1 MPGLIDLH
9 VHLRDPGLEY
19 KEDIESGSKAAVR
32 GGYTTICPMPNTRP
46 VTDCAEVVKY
56 VREKAAKVGLLNV
69 LPVGA
74 VTKGQAGT
82 EVTDIAAMKQAG
94 ICAISEDGKSV
105 MNAQVYL
112 SLIDTAKPCARQRNS
127 VFRYLHTVRILHWSR
142 VEP

>member
-1 MPGLIDLH
+1 M
-9 VHLRDPGLEY
+9 
-19 KEDIESGSKAAVR
+19 R

-46 VTDCAEVVKY
+46 VTDCAEVVNY

-94 ICAISEDGKSV
+94 ICAISEDGKVRHECTGIPQSH
-105 MNAQVYL
+105 APG
-112 SLIDTAKPCARQRNS
+112 SEDA